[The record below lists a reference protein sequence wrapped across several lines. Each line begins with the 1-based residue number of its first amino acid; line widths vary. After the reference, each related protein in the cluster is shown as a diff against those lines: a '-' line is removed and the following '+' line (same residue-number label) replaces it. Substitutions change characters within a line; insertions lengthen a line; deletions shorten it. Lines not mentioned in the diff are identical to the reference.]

1 MNGQSEITRSELTDK
16 SISILQNE
24 MKLIQDIVFGEN
36 RINFMYDMRR
46 LRTSFTICFIRIDL
60 LLYNNTNKSILNQI
74 LHISS
79 DIRFLEECILLR
91 NPRRNAL
98 EDIVYLT
105 DEKYGTLHKKVKDT
119 FDRFWLLIKDLST
132 THREVNCSSLLSTT
146 F

>member
-1 MNGQSEITRSELTDK
+1 MNGQSEITRSELIDK

-98 EDIVYLT
+98 EDVVYLT

>member
-1 MNGQSEITRSELTDK
+1 MNGQSEITRSELIDK

-60 LLYNNTNKSILNQI
+60 LLYNNTDKSILNQI

-79 DIRFLEECILLR
+79 DIRELEQCILHPD
-91 NPRRNAL
+91 N
-98 EDIVYLT
+98 
-105 DEKYGTLHKKVKDT
+105 EKYGTLHKKVKDT

>member
-1 MNGQSEITRSELTDK
+1 MDVQSEITRSELIDK

-24 MKLIQDIVFGEN
+24 MKLIQDIVFGKN

-60 LLYNNTNKSILNQI
+60 LLYNNTDKSILNQI

-79 DIRFLEECILLR
+79 DIRELEQCILHPD
-91 NPRRNAL
+91 N
-98 EDIVYLT
+98 
-105 DEKYGTLHKKVKDT
+105 EKYGTLHKKVKDT

-132 THREVNCSSLLSTT
+132 THREMNSSSLLSTIS
-146 F
+146 

>member
-1 MNGQSEITRSELTDK
+1 MDVQSEITRSELIDK

-24 MKLIQDIVFGEN
+24 MKLIQDIVFGKN

-60 LLYNNTNKSILNQI
+60 LLYNNTDKSILNQI

-79 DIRFLEECILLR
+79 DIRELEQCILHPD
-91 NPRRNAL
+91 N
-98 EDIVYLT
+98 
-105 DEKYGTLHKKVKDT
+105 EKYGTLHKKVKDT

-132 THREVNCSSLLSTT
+132 THREVNSSSLLSTIS
-146 F
+146 

>member
-1 MNGQSEITRSELTDK
+1 MNGQSEITRSELIDK

-24 MKLIQDIVFGEN
+24 MKLIQDIVFGKN

-60 LLYNNTNKSILNQI
+60 LLYNNTDKSILNQI

-79 DIRFLEECILLR
+79 DIRELEQCILHPD
-91 NPRRNAL
+91 N
-98 EDIVYLT
+98 
-105 DEKYGTLHKKVKDT
+105 EKYGTLHKKVKDT